1 MKNNYLLLI
10 AAAAVAASCSDTLK
24 VSTPVED
31 EGAYVTIEQPDVV
44 STKGLTYNDGI
55 ISFAWESGEQ
65 LMVYG
70 ATNSAA
76 IFTINESGTSVA
88 KLESPDFQL
97 NEGKKYYVY
106 SPVSG
111 TLSRADKNAV
121 NVSFSG
127 QRQIANTDTKHLSLN
142 QYACAVGTVENNTIN
157 FQLYNQVAWIRYSHT
172 FAEGATGAK
181 TVTISVSEGEPF
193 VVDGTLDATA
203 PVSEKGFTTSIR
215 ATKSA
220 SSITL
225 DLGEESGNG
234 IDIAAGEVLNAFFT
248 VHPVDLT
255 GKTITFTVKN
265 SEGNVLVSN
274 DYYGVAIKRNDVK
287 KFVDDSV
294 KPNKVATVDGVPYA
308 TIKDAIDNVAE
319 GGTITLLA
327 NVQDESI
334 FVAKG
339 EKNFTLDLDGHTFTA
354 SYPLAGSTGTQ
365 NQALHLEAGNT
376 ITIKN
381 GTIKAI
387 DGVEKLKFII
397 QNYANLTLEDVTI
410 DAGNLNYPDQVC
422 YALSN
427 NCGNVLL
434 TGNTSIINVPEG
446 AIAMDACK
454 YSSYEKPTVTM
465 STTGTI
471 NGTIELSGGDLVL
484 GADLNVTKPITGN
497 YSGVSDVNLAGHTLT
512 APKTAIL
519 NDGKATLTIHDGN
532 IVSEGHV
539 GVMVN
544 SNTNTTLTSCN
555 VTGVEGA
562 VATGLSTGAVVN
574 INGGT
579 YTATDNAVIAGN
591 GSKRDGEVNKITIEA
606 GTFKG
611 QITTKGY
618 IACGIYAPWKDI
630 ITVNG
635 GDFEITNG
643 VGVLCRGGQVNI
655 KGGTFTTTDPDTK
668 KGCVGDS
675 RIVVPCQTVYV
686 DKASQYPDY
695 ENATIEIS
703 GGSFSDVKAD
713 DYLEQTY
720 TLNLSKGLY
729 NVVKNRVHV
738 GGKDYDTLQ
747 TAIEAATDGQTITF
761 YNNVKTAAF
770 EIPKEK
776 NVVFAMN
783 GKTVTVKGNKTG
795 GGIIVN
801 GNLTITGY
809 RGLFGDP
816 TGESVGYLFNI
827 NDGASVTIDTDN
839 DVTFQWGLS
848 CAQMQGNTAKLIIN
862 GGKWIG
868 GEYNGKFWTL
878 NKIDAYKE
886 SQIIIKGGKF
896 YKFNPAE
903 SHTEDPAENWL
914 ADGYTAVQ
922 NGDWYEVITTIENN
936 TRLIERALSTANSTA
951 VINENVEVSCVSAAK
966 NSTLQLENGATIT
979 GYGQVSG
986 LARDVILTSKGL
998 DIKGKG
1004 KIVSKYANDTKD
1016 SQSTAI
1022 RVSGG
1027 TVNIYDGIEV
1037 DGGSG
1042 CHGNYAIRMLAGTV
1056 NILGGYFHSSPINDA
1071 ESSEVIYL
1079 QPGKYATV
1087 TLNIKGGVFE
1097 SSGDASCLIN
1107 CLDAYIKN
1115 CHIKITGGTFVGFNP
1130 ADSAVDKINGKN
1142 ANWVP
1147 DGYVSKEIT
1156 YNGKQAWEVT
1166 KAE

>member
-1 MKNNYLLLI
+1 M
-10 AAAAVAASCSDTLK
+10 AAMCALAVLAACSETSEELVPEVK
-24 VSTPVED
+24 G
-31 EGAYVTIEQPDVV
+31 EGVYATIEQPVSVDTKSLAYENGKLVFTWAEGEKVV
-44 STKGLTYNDGI
+44 VFGNKDAASFNSLT
-55 ISFAWESGEQ
+55 SGE
-65 LMVYG
+65 
-70 ATNSAA
+70 
-76 IFTINESGTSVA
+76 TST
-88 KLESPDFQL
+88 KLES
-97 NEGKKYYVY
+97 EGFTLKDNVNYYACLPAYTIPAATQSTSV
-106 SPVSG
+106 PV
-111 TLSRADKNAV
+111 T
-121 NVSFSG
+121 FMG
-127 QRQIANTDTKHLSLN
+127 QRQTANGNSDHLKSFD
-142 QYACAVGTVENNTIN
+142 YACASATKAEGKNTIS
-157 FQLYNQVAWIRYSHT
+157 FELKNQVAWIVLDHT
-172 FAEGATGAK
+172 FTDATNNV
-181 TVTISVSEGEPF
+181 TSVTINADEDLF
-193 VVDGTLDATA
+193 VTKGTLD
-203 PVSEKGFTTSIR
+203 VTTSTITEG
-215 ATKSA
+215 TKDRK
-220 SSITL
+220 ITL
-225 DLGEESGNG
+225 NLGEEGGNG
-234 IDIAAGEVLNAFFT
+234 LSFAAGETFRGFFT
-248 VHPVDLT
+248 LNPVDLS
-255 GKTITFTVKN
+255 GKTLIFTATTKSGETVALGTFTKVSANLTKN
-265 SEGNVLVSN
+265 LAVRIQTSGS
-274 DYYGVAIKRNDVK
+274 A
-287 KFVDDSV
+287 
-294 KPNKVATVDGVPYA
+294 KVATVDGKEYSTLSAALAAASEGA
-308 TIKDAIDNVAE
+308 TISV
-319 GGTITLLA
+319 
-327 NVQDESI
+327 
-334 FVAKG
+334 
-339 EKNFTLDLDGHTFTA
+339 
-354 SYPLAGSTGTQ
+354 
-365 NQALHLEAGNT
+365 
-376 ITIKN
+376 
-381 GTIKAI
+381 
-387 DGVEKLKFII
+387 
-397 QNYANLTLEDVTI
+397 
-410 DAGNLNYPDQVC
+410 
-422 YALSN
+422 
-427 NCGNVLL
+427 
-434 TGNTSIINVPEG
+434 
-446 AIAMDACK
+446 
-454 YSSYEKPTVTM
+454 
-465 STTGTI
+465 
-471 NGTIELSGGDLVL
+471 
-484 GADLNVTKPITGN
+484 
-497 YSGVSDVNLAGHTLT
+497 VSDVTTEKVLIDKSVTFDLGGHTVTADDDVFYIAENGLT
-512 APKTAIL
+512 VNFK
-519 NDGKATLTIHDGN
+519 NGN
-532 IVSEGHV
+532 IVSTKYGGLFFKQGRQNEHITFD
-539 GVMVN
+539 N
-544 SNTNTTLTSCN
+544 CN
-555 VTGVEGA
+555 ITGVEGA
-562 VATGLSTGAVVN
+562 IATSTLTGSTIT

-579 YTATDNAVIAGN
+579 FTSSNNAVILTNGN
-591 GSKRDGEVNKITIEA
+591 KRMYPYDETNTALRENPNTITING

-611 QITTKGY
+611 QMSDEAY
-618 IACGIYAPWKDI
+618 NVRNSIACGIYAAWKDI
-630 ITVNG
+630 IIVNDG
-635 GDFEITNG
+635 TFEIERG
-643 VGVLCRGGQVNI
+643 VGVLCRGGKVTI

-729 NVVKNRVHV
+729 NVVKNRVYV
-738 GGKDYDTLQ
+738 GGKEYDTLQ

-839 DVTFQWGLS
+839 YVTFQCGLS

-936 TRLIERALSTANSTA
+936 TRLIESALSTANSTA

-986 LARDVILTSKGL
+986 LARDVIMTSKGL

-1004 KIVSKYANDTKD
+1004 KIVSKYANDTEK

-1079 QPGKYATV
+1079 QPRSNTTV
-1087 TLNIKGGVFE
+1087 INLNIEGGVFE
-1097 SSGDASCLIN
+1097 SSGDASYLIN

-1115 CHIKITGGTFVGFNP
+1115 CHIKITGGIFVGFDPSNSV
-1130 ADSAVDKINGKN
+1130 ADKINGKN
-1142 ANWVP
+1142 ANWVL